1 MDTSRVKIKVF
12 SSQNETIESVA
23 AVSAKQ
29 QQVSLKEKY
38 KKFKETT

>member
-1 MDTSRVKIKVF
+1 VKIKVF
-12 SSQNETIESVA
+12 SSQNETIESIA